1 VRSGGWDVGIRPPMA
16 LGVEAAGVITAV
28 GANVAEFV
36 VGDEVLGHPLPL
48 RHQGT
53 WAPLLIA
60 SAATLAH
67 KPTAMTWAVVAAL
80 PVPALTAEQVVSKAL
95 ILHADE
101 TVLVHGAGG
110 ITGGLIV
117 QLAALTGATV
127 IATCGPDNEAR
138 VRALGA
144 SEVLDYHD
152 PTWPDKA
159 RYAAAQRDTRYR
171 LWWCLD

>member
-1 VRSGGWDVGIRPPMA
+1 MRWSR
-16 LGVEAAGVITAV
+16 T
-28 GANVAEFV
+28 
-36 VGDEVLGHPLPL
+36 
-48 RHQGT
+48 
-53 WAPLLIA
+53 LIA
-60 SAATLAH
+60 TR
-67 KPTAMTWAVVAAL
+67 TW
-80 PVPALTAEQVVSKAL
+80 PVTPPSHEVSTQAE
-95 ILHADE
+95 
-101 TVLVHGAGG
+101 
-110 ITGGLIV
+110 
-117 QLAALTGATV
+117 LAALTGATV